1 MKRLGVNIDHIATVR
16 NARGENH
23 PDLYKAA
30 KYALTCGANL
40 ITIHLR
46 EDRRHVKDAD
56 LKKLSSNKKILL
68 NLELAADYKMLKI
81 ALKNKPNFACIVP
94 EKRKEVT
101 TEGGLNLKR
110 NYKKIKLIVNKL
122 KINKIRTSLFINPN
136 IKDVKISHKIKV
148 DCIELHTGKISKLV
162 KSNKNYLIELNKI
175 KKCANFADQLGLEVH
190 AGHGMD
196 YKTTR
201 ILSKINEIKEFNI
214 GHFIIGESIFFGL
227 KKTIS
232 KLIKICK

>member
-16 NARGENH
+16 NARGENQ

-81 ALKNKPNFACIVP
+81 ALKNKPNYACIVP

-148 DCIELHTGKISKLV
+148 DCIELHTGKISKLI